1 MTRIQNSKMS
11 ELGALFCFFQHHLF
25 TTGDTIL
32 LELHDFPL
40 NVPRPL
46 GYWLNLMAFFRP
58 ISLALV
64 ALLASAIPDA
74 AQAFAPSSLRAVGAA
89 KAQLPAV
96 PAPRRARFAHAPLRR
111 RTGAGR
117 VCAGQRLP
125 GGTLRMQTRAS
136 RVQRAPV

>member
-1 MTRIQNSKMS
+1 MRYMYH
-11 ELGALFCFFQHHLF
+11 FFSI
-25 TTGDTIL
+25 IL

-64 ALLASAIPDA
+64 ALLAAAIPDA

-96 PAPRRARFAHAPLRR
+96 PAPRRARCAHAPSRR
-111 RTGAGR
+111 GR
-117 VCAGQRLP
+117 QIGAGQRLP
-125 GGTLRMQTRAS
+125 GGTLRRQARAS
-136 RVQRAPV
+136 

>member
-1 MTRIQNSKMS
+1 MHHFNHPPLLRRYMVLTT
-11 ELGALFCFFQHHLF
+11 FF
-25 TTGDTIL
+25 TIPVFNYTI
-32 LELHDFPL
+32 FPL

-64 ALLASAIPDA
+64 ALLAAAIPDA